1 MRWEATKFD
10 LEGAEGLELKQQQ
23 YGDSLATTLILDE
36 LFDLSYYQTI
46 GFDAANKCAHHYE
59 KNEKH

>member
-1 MRWEATKFD
+1 